1 MTTRPPKH
9 LTLHVLLAMVLG
21 VLFGAWLPA
30 YAKELLFLSEIFI
43 RLVKMVVAPIV
54 LISIATGLGGMASM
68 GQIGALGLRALLYF
82 ECVTTL
88 ALAFGV
94 LIALVVAPGEGFDAS
109 TMMDSVASS
118 SPGIGLGLG
127 SHGAAPKG
135 FKELVLHMVPDS
147 AVGTLVAGDMLPVLV
162 FAVLF
167 GLALSRTQETS
178 KPLMATL
185 ERLGAVF
192 FDIINLVMVVSPVAA
207 FGAMAYAV
215 GQYGLLS
222 LWALGKL
229 LLVVYAAM
237 VAFVMC
243 VLGPICWFYGF
254 SLWKLLRLIKK
265 ELAVVFATSS
275 SESALPALIAR
286 LTEAGCQKSVA
297 GFVVPAGYSFNL
309 DGTSIYLSTAV
320 LFLAQAAGVDL
331 SWSQVLGI
339 LGILLL
345 TSKGAAGV
353 SGAGFVTLAATLSA
367 LPGEPIPVES
377 LVLLVGVDRFM
388 SAARALTNLVG
399 NSVATVVVAKSHGLF
414 EDRGLL

>member
-1 MTTRPPKH
+1 MITK
-9 LTLHVLLAMVLG
+9 LTHNLTFRVLVAMALG
-21 VLFGAWLPA
+21 VALGVWAPL
-30 YAKELLFLSEIFI
+30 YAREMLFLSDIFI

-68 GQIGALGLRALLYF
+68 GQIGALGLRALIYF
-82 ECVTTL
+82 EVVTTI

-94 LIALVVAPGEGFDAS
+94 LIALAIRPGAGFDMSSVVAGAPVTIPGLAGHTPAPAGFRA
-109 TMMDSVASS
+109 M
-118 SPGIGLGLG
+118 I
-127 SHGAAPKG
+127 
-135 FKELVLHMVPDS
+135 LHMVPDS
-147 AVGTLVAGDMLPVLV
+147 AVGVLVAGDMLPVLV

-167 GLALSRTQETS
+167 GLALSRTTKTS
-178 KPLMATL
+178 GPLIHSL

-192 FDIINLVMVVSPVAA
+192 FDIIGLVMVLSPVAA
-207 FGAMAYAV
+207 FGAMAFAV
-215 GQYGLLS
+215 GQYGLGS

-229 LLVVYAAM
+229 LLVVYFAM
-237 VAFVMC
+237 VAFVTL
-243 VLGPICWFYGF
+243 VLGPICAWYKF
-254 SLWKLLRLIKK
+254 SLLKLLKVISGEIAL
-265 ELAVVFATSS
+265 VFGTSS
-275 SESALPALIAR
+275 SESAMPGVMQR
-286 LTEAGCQKSVA
+286 LTEVGCDKSVV

-309 DGTSIYLSTAV
+309 DGTSLYLSTAV
-320 LFLAQAAGVDL
+320 LFLAQAASVEL
-331 SWSQVLGI
+331 SWEQIFGI

-353 SGAGFVTLAATLSA
+353 TGAGFVTLAATLAA

-388 SAARALTNLVG
+388 SAARALTNLIG

>member
-1 MTTRPPKH
+1 MSTSTRPPNR
-9 LTLHVLLAMVLG
+9 LTLQVLVAMALG
-21 VLFGAWLPA
+21 VLFGVVAPHI
-30 YAKELLFLSEIFI
+30 AKELLFLSEIFI

-68 GQIGALGLRALLYF
+68 GQIGALGLRALIYF
-82 ECVTTL
+82 ELVTTL

-94 LIALVVAPGEGFDAS
+94 VVALVVAPGEGFDAS
-109 TMMDSVASS
+109 TMMDSVASTV
-118 SPGIGLGLG
+118 PGLGH
-127 SHGAAPKG
+127 HGAAPTG
-135 FKELVLHMVPDS
+135 FKELILHMIPDS

-167 GLALSRTQETS
+167 GLALSRTAATTG
-178 KPLMATL
+178 PLLGSL

-192 FDIINLVMVVSPVAA
+192 FDIINLVMVVSPLAA
-207 FGAMAYAV
+207 FGAMAFAV
-215 GQYGLLS
+215 GQYGLMS

-229 LLVVYAAM
+229 LLVVYIAM
-237 VAFVMC
+237 VAFVAC

-254 SLWKLLRLIKK
+254 SLWKLLKLIKK
-265 ELAVVFATSS
+265 ELALVFATSS
-275 SESALPALIAR
+275 SESALPALMVR
-286 LTEAGCQKSVA
+286 LTEAGCQKSVV
-297 GFVVPAGYSFNL
+297 GFVVPTGYSFNL

-331 SWSQVLGI
+331 SWSQVAGI

-353 SGAGFVTLAATLSA
+353 TGAGFVTLAATLSA

-388 SAARALTNLVG
+388 SAARSLTNLVG
-399 NSVATVVVAKSHGLF
+399 NSVATVVVAKSHGMY
-414 EDRGLL
+414 DDQGLL